1 MSKRDTACLITYL
14 QSYGGEHMKKS
25 ITAIIMV
32 FALLMSFAACQ
43 RLPEDTE
50 GFVVESKAYYVDGEG
65 VTRNVESET
74 DEKGKTV
81 YYYIDGNGNKVTV
94 KKKEVVVES
103 TKIRETEKE
112 SFSLTPEE
120 QSFFD
125 IYNNPEAFDQLID
138 SSMTVPELD
147 LSDEAISEEKFEE
160 IEVELD
166 NSGKPVHENVE
177 KTFEEILSGKK
188 FTVDV
193 VFKGIVNGTETTIP
207 MKASRDGEKLYIE
220 TAIPVEGQGSLK
232 CNIIMRDNQCY
243 FVLPAMRAYMAA
255 PVESMGE
262 IFTEDFFAT
271 AEQDSQSKYVSSAEV
286 ELEGKTYI
294 CDIYESNGTVTKEYY
309 LNGDLKRLEVINGE
323 DITITQFNEV
333 SDKVDKSVF
342 KVPTHYMDISR
353 MMSMSEVVA

>member
-1 MSKRDTACLITYL
+1 
-14 QSYGGEHMKKS
+14 MKKS

-65 VTRNVESET
+65 VTRNVESEV
-74 DEKGKTV
+74 DENGKTV
-81 YYYIDGNGNKVTV
+81 YYYIDADGNKVTL
-94 KKKEVVVES
+94 KKKDVVVES
-103 TKIRETEKE
+103 TKIRETE
-112 SFSLTPEE
+112 SLSLTPEE

-138 SSMTVPELD
+138 SSITTPELD
-147 LSDEAISEEKFEE
+147 LSEDVISEEKFEK

-166 NSGKPVHENVE
+166 NSGKPVHDEVE
-177 KTFEEILSGKK
+177 KTYEEIMKGDK

-193 VFKGIVNGTETTIP
+193 VFKGIVNGTETTVP
-207 MKASRDGEKLYIE
+207 MKASRDGDKVYIE

-232 CNIIMRDNQCY
+232 CNIIMRDNKCY

-255 PVESMGE
+255 PVESMDE
-262 IFTEDFFAT
+262 IFTDDFFAT
-271 AEQDSQSKYVSSAEV
+271 AEQETQGTYVSSAEV

-294 CDIYESNGTVTKEYY
+294 CDIYDNNGSTSKEYY
-309 LNGDLKRLEVINGE
+309 FEGNLKRVEVINGD
-323 DITITQFNEV
+323 DITIMQFNEV

-342 KVPTHYMDISR
+342 KVPTNYMDMSRFMNISD
-353 MMSMSEVVA
+353 VAA